1 MLPRN
6 RPERIQIAFDD
17 HRLVANAGLLL
28 PATLARRLGL
38 PQLADRYLDL
48 GGAPGRANTGDKL
61 MTLVASALAGGD
73 CIDDADV
80 LRAGG
85 TASVLGCVVKAP
97 STLGTFLRSFRWG
110 HVRQLDRV
118 SRELLARAW
127 AAGTG
132 PGDGPL
138 TIDIDSTICETY
150 GLSKEGAR
158 HHGYTGQRGYH
169 PLLAVAAGTGE
180 VLMARLREGRAN
192 TARGAAHFLRETL
205 GRVRYA
211 GAKGQLTVR
220 ADSGFYT
227 HAVVQTCRKMKV
239 RFSITVRLRQN
250 LRDLIEAIPEA
261 DWSPIPYWMAR
272 RRRRGR
278 NHLHPLHQSA
288 RRRAGAAH
296 RPAGSA
302 HPRLPV
308 GAIRHLQLSR
318 LHHRPSGG
326 YPGTGGRPPP
336 PRRDREHHPGPQVRR
351 GAQSSPLGALPGQ
364 RSLAGGTG
372 HGPQPGP
379 LDRAHRSGRDGGD
392 HQDPPAPPLFP
403 GRTHHPQ
410 GPPPHT
416 ASAQALALGNPVPLR
431 LGAVAG
437 HATPLLTPLA
447 ATNSPTNQ
455 IEGPHQLAPTR
466 SARVLC

>member
-6 RPERIQIAFDD
+6 HPDRIRIAFDD
-17 HRLVANAGLLL
+17 PRLVANAGLML
-28 PATLARRLGL
+28 PATLALHLGL
-38 PQLADRYLDL
+38 GELVDRHLDL

-127 AAGTG
+127 AAGAG

-211 GAKGQLTVR
+211 GAKSQLTVR

-227 HAVVQTCRKMKV
+227 HAVVQACPKMKV
-239 RFSITVRLRQN
+239 RFSITS
-250 LRDLIEAIPEA
+250 AC
-261 DWSPIPYWMAR
+261 AR
-272 RRRRGR
+272 TC
-278 NHLHPLHQSA
+278 
-288 RRRAGAAH
+288 
-296 RPAGSA
+296 
-302 HPRLPV
+302 
-308 GAIRHLQLSR
+308 
-318 LHHRPSGG
+318 
-326 YPGTGGRPPP
+326 GT
-336 PRRDREHHPGPQVRR
+336 
-351 GAQSSPLGALPGQ
+351 
-364 RSLAGGTG
+364 
-372 HGPQPGP
+372 
-379 LDRAHRSGRDGGD
+379 
-392 HQDPPAPPLFP
+392 
-403 GRTHHPQ
+403 
-410 GPPPHT
+410 
-416 ASAQALALGNPVPLR
+416 
-431 LGAVAG
+431 
-437 HATPLLTPLA
+437 
-447 ATNSPTNQ
+447 
-455 IEGPHQLAPTR
+455 
-466 SARVLC
+466 